1 MNIKKNDKIFVAGS
15 RGLVGSAI
23 LRKLKK
29 KGYKNIL
36 TVDKKKIDFTDQKKT
51 FKFLKKNKPKF
62 VFISAAKVGGIH
74 ANNLYRAEFLY
85 ENLSIQNNL
94 IHGSFLAG
102 VKNLI
107 FLGSSC
113 IYPRDCK
120 QPIKETYLLSGKL
133 ENTNEPYAIAK
144 ITGVKLCETYNY
156 QYGTN
161 FKCLMP
167 CNTYGPGDNY
177 DGQNSHFLPALI
189 KKIHEIK
196 IGKKNYLQ
204 LWGSG
209 KPKREFI
216 YVDDLA
222 DACIFFMNKK
232 TDKFLI
238 NVGFGKDYSILR
250 TAQIALETLGVKCK
264 IKFDKRNIDGTPR
277 KILDNSVSRRL
288 GWKAK
293 ISLRNGILKTY
304 KEFINKNH

>member
-1 MNIKKNDKIFVAGS
+1 MIIKKNDKIFVAGS

-23 LRKLKK
+23 LRTLQN
-29 KGYKNIL
+29 KGYKNII
-36 TVDKKKIDFTDQKKT
+36 TVDRKKVDFLDQKKT
-51 FKFLKKNKPKF
+51 FKFLKQNKPKF
-62 VFISAAKVGGIH
+62 VFISAAKVGGIY
-74 ANNLYRAEFLY
+74 ANNFYRAQFLY

-102 VKNLI
+102 IRNLI

-113 IYPRDCK
+113 VYPRDCN
-120 QPIKETYLLSGKL
+120 QPIREDYLLSGKL
-133 ENTNEPYAIAK
+133 ENTNEPYAVAK
-144 ITGVKLCETYNY
+144 IAGIKLCETYNY
-156 QYGTN
+156 QYATN

-167 CNTYGPGDNY
+167 CNTYGPNDNY
-177 DGQNSHFLPALI
+177 VEKNSHFLPALI

-196 IGKKNYLQ
+196 IGKEKYLQ

-222 DACIFFMNKK
+222 DACVFFMNKK

-238 NVGFGKDYSILR
+238 NIGYGKDYSILQ
-250 TAQIALETLGVKCK
+250 TAKIALETLGVKCK
-264 IKFDKRNIDGTPR
+264 IKFDKKNIDGTPR
-277 KILDNSVSRRL
+277 KILDNSVSRKL

-293 ISLRNGILKTY
+293 ISLKSGILKTY
-304 KEFINKNH
+304 EEFIKKIN

>member
-1 MNIKKNDKIFVAGS
+1 MIIKKNDKIFIAGS
-15 RGLVGSAI
+15 GGLVGSAI
-23 LRKLKK
+23 LKKLKK
-29 KGYKNIL
+29 RGYKNII
-36 TVDKKKIDFTDQKKT
+36 TANRKKVDFTDQKKT
-51 FKFLKKNKPKF
+51 FEFLKKSKPKF
-62 VFISAAKVGGIH
+62 VFISAAKVGGIY
-74 ANNLYRAEFLY
+74 ANNFYRAEFLY
-85 ENLSIQNNL
+85 ENLAIQNNL

-113 IYPRDCK
+113 IYPRDCN
-120 QPIKETYLLSGKL
+120 QPIKESYLLSGKL

-156 QYGTN
+156 QYGTS

-177 DGQNSHFLPALI
+177 SEQNSHFLPALI

-196 IGKKNYLQ
+196 IGKKSYLE
-204 LWGSG
+204 LWGTG

-222 DACIFFMNKK
+222 DACVFFMNKK

-250 TAQIALETLGVKCK
+250 TAKIALETLGVECK
-264 IKFDKRNIDGTPR
+264 IKFDRQNIDGTPR
-277 KILDNSVSRRL
+277 KILDNSVSKKL

-293 ISLRNGILKTY
+293 TSLRKGILKTY
-304 KEFINKNH
+304 KEFKKKF